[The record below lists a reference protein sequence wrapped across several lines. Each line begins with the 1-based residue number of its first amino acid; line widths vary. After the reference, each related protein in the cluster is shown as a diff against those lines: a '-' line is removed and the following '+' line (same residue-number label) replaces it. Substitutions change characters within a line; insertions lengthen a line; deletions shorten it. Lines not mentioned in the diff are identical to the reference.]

1 MGGPGLPRGK
11 PLAALIVSALLLVM
25 PACSGDDDDAVPTAT
40 RPPATPLATS
50 TRTRPTPTATP
61 DPLGPPPASTAA
73 AIAGLEAVI
82 GLGEGYCPAV
92 LVQRWRATCREGDVD
107 GDGSQDALWLVPVVQ
122 QAPVAPNPGVV
133 LVRTSSG
140 GKIAPISGEGAAD
153 ASVLGA
159 SLLTVADRDG
169 APGDDVSYLENLC
182 TVAQCSSLVRVGAWD
197 GAAWR
202 DIGPADQGIVNIDR
216 AVIEGSGTGSR
227 IVVHGGSLTT
237 PSAGPGRAS
246 TFTYTL
252 ADGRFGLAS
261 RDPDPP
267 VYLFHAIMDADEFMA
282 DGRLDEAIE
291 AYRAAVEDGAL
302 RDWPAEHGR
311 EPGRPALES
320 YALFRIALAT
330 AAMGDDPSAALD
342 LVITAAPEVVFRNA
356 AEVFRRGFQEGG
368 GVSAGCIEVTRY
380 LATTGPGVDTPRYLA
395 RLFDYGYANRQLTY
409 RDVCP
414 L

>member
-11 PLAALIVSALLLVM
+11 SLAALIVGALLLVM
-25 PACSGDDDDAVPTAT
+25 PACSGDDDDAVPTAAL
-40 RPPATPLATS
+40 PPATPPATS
-50 TRTRPTPTATP
+50 TRTRPTQTATP

-73 AIAGLEAVI
+73 AIAGIEAV
-82 GLGEGYCPAV
+82 LDPGEGDCPAV
-92 LVQRWRATCREGDVD
+92 LVQRWGVTCREGDVD
-107 GDGSQDALWLVPVVQ
+107 GDGSQDALWLVPLVQ

-133 LVRTSSG
+133 LVRTG
-140 GKIAPISGEGAAD
+140 GTVSPISGEGSAD
-153 ASVLGA
+153 ASILGV
-159 SLLTVADRDG
+159 SLFTVGDRDG
-169 APGDDVSYLENLC
+169 APGAEVTYLENLC
-182 TVAQCSSLVRVGAWD
+182 TVAQCSSLVRVAAWD

-202 DIGPADQGIVNIDR
+202 DIGPADQGIINIDR
-216 AVIEGSGTGSR
+216 AVIEGTGMDSR

-267 VYLFHAIMDADEFMA
+267 VYLFHAIVDADGLMA
-282 DGRLDEAIE
+282 AGLLDEAIE
-291 AYRAAVEDGAL
+291 GYRAAVEDEAL

-311 EPGRPALES
+311 GPGRPALES

-330 AAMGDDPSAALD
+330 AAMGDDPAPALD
-342 LVITAAPEVVFRNA
+342 TVITTAPEVVFRNA

-380 LATTGPGVDTPRYLA
+380 LATTGPGVDTPRYVA
-395 RLFDYGYANRQLTY
+395 RLFDYGYANPQLTY
-409 RDVCP
+409 RDICP